1 MNKKSTLMKVVKY
14 IGNYKALLII
24 SLLLSAVS
32 VFFSLYIP
40 VLAGN
45 AIDCIISEGNVNF
58 SSIKEYLIKIII
70 FAFFSALIQWI
81 INSINNKISFNTVKD
96 LRSDAINKINNLPL
110 SYIDSHSIGDIV
122 SRIISDADQIA
133 DGLLLG
139 FSQFFTGII
148 TILGTL
154 IFMLKISWK
163 ITPIVVVL
171 TPLSL
176 FVARF
181 IARNTHSMFQAQSK
195 ARGEQT
201 AHIDETITNRK
212 IISNYNAENEA
223 IKNFDEYNEKFAKYS
238 LKAIF
243 FSSITNPS
251 TRFVNNMIYAAVGLT
266 GALCAIG
273 GSITIGG
280 LSCFLSYA
288 GQYAKPFN
296 EISGVVAELQNAIA
310 CAERIFEIID
320 SSPETPD
327 KENAYV
333 LKDAKGDISVKN
345 VSFSYTPDQKLIEN
359 LNLNAPQGTQIAIVG
374 PTGCG
379 KTTIINLL
387 MRFYDVNSGSISV
400 DLQDIRDI
408 TRKSLRDNYGMVLQ
422 ETWLKTGTVKDN
434 IAMGKPD
441 ATIDEIIEA
450 AKASHAHSFIKKL
463 PNGYDTI
470 ISDEASGLSQG
481 QKQLICIARV
491 MLLMPPIVIL
501 DEATSSIDV
510 RTELKIRKAFA
521 KITKGKTSFIV
532 AHRLST
538 IKNSDIIL
546 VMNNGKIIEQ
556 GNHEELMNKH
566 GFYENLYNSRV
577 Q

>member
-1 MNKKSTLMKVVKY
+1 MNKKSTLRKVVKY
-14 IGNYKALLII
+14 IGNYKSLLII

-58 SSIKEYLIKIII
+58 SSIKTFLIKIII
-70 FAFFSALIQWI
+70 FAALSALIQWI

-320 SSPETPD
+320 SSPEIPD

-333 LKDAKGDISVKN
+333 LKNAKGDISVKN
-345 VSFSYTPDQKLIEN
+345 VSFSYTPNQKLIED

-441 ATIDEIIEA
+441 ATMDEIIEA

-532 AHRLST
+532 AHRLLT

-556 GNHEELMNKH
+556 GNHEELMSKH

>member
-1 MNKKSTLMKVVKY
+1 MSKKSTLMKVVKY
-14 IGNYKALLII
+14 IGNYKALLIV

-58 SSIKEYLIKIII
+58 SSIKVYLLKIII
-70 FAFFSALIQWI
+70 FAFLSALIQWI

-212 IISNYNAENEA
+212 IISNYNAESEA

-359 LNLNAPQGTQIAIVG
+359 LSLNAPQGTQIAIVG

-441 ATIDEIIEA
+441 ATMDEIIEA

-556 GNHEELMNKH
+556 GNHEELMSKH